1 MAEGSSS
8 EIRLPGWKSGP
19 HHILFI
25 VIWVCPWGSLRLS
38 FFIHTMEIRNTRQYN
53 EINIKML
60 STGSRQSQCSTCCS
74 VAKLCPALW
83 DSMDHSVSGF
93 PVLHYLLELAQI
105 HVHWFSDAVSSSF
118 VLFFCPQSCPASRSS
133 PVSWL
138 CIKWPKYWN
147 FSFSISP
154 SNEYS
159 RLISFR
165 IDLFDLLGIQRTLK
179 SLIQH
184 HNLKASI
191 LWCSAFFMAQ
201 LSHPCV
207 TSEKTKTQLWL

>member
-93 PVLHYLLELAQI
+93 PVLHYLLEFAQT
-105 HVHWFSDAVSSSF
+105 HVHLILCHPL
-118 VLFFCPQSCPASRSS
+118 LFLP
-133 PVSWL
+133 
-138 CIKWPKYWN
+138 
-147 FSFSISP
+147 
-154 SNEYS
+154 
-159 RLISFR
+159 
-165 IDLFDLLGIQRTLK
+165 
-179 SLIQH
+179 
-184 HNLKASI
+184 SI
-191 LWCSAFFMAQ
+191 LPSIKVFSSELALHQVAEVLEFQ
-201 LSHPCV
+201 LQHQSFQWIFQV
-207 TSEKTKTQLWL
+207 DFL